1 AAVRSNRNVMN
12 VVETWQRNDFLYGKR
27 RKIANQYFRLGTQIR
42 AIALDRGRL
51 EDDARNIRAMLRRR
65 LIFQH
70 AEPTRTFTLANQRF
84 SVKPPFSS
92 PVRNAALF
100 TADHPK
106 RTGLRHD
113 VVMLLCFDF
122 RRPSVSAGSA
132 RPGCAGEENV

>member
-1 AAVRSNRNVMN
+1 MN
-12 VVETWQRNDFLYGKR
+12 VVETWQRNDFSYGKR
-27 RKIANQYFRLGTQIR
+27 WKLANQYFRLGTQIR
-42 AIALDRGRL
+42 PIALDRSRL

-70 AEPTRTFTLANQRF
+70 AARTLTFSLDNQRF

-106 RTGLRHD
+106 RT
-113 VVMLLCFDF
+113 
-122 RRPSVSAGSA
+122 
-132 RPGCAGEENV
+132 